1 MAAARASSHVSPG
14 PSELSVHTP
23 TACARYFTRL
33 LGRVVVSQQ
42 QLCCHTIAFFVH
54 VGVLCRV
61 GVSPS
66 FIIFFK
72 CLEFVRVIGPKF
84 LSRQTTVSGSSY
96 SESFLFLCLP
106 FGDFITKKFQNE
118 QKTSIAVSKILIFDI
133 KLFYLWEIILV
144 QRHCLAVRYLQIKCC
159 PL

>member
-1 MAAARASSHVSPG
+1 MSPG

-42 QLCCHTIAFFVH
+42 QLCCHTIAFFFVH

-66 FIIFFK
+66 FIFFK

-84 LSRQTTVSGSSY
+84 LSWQTTVSGSSY
-96 SESFLFLCLP
+96 SQSFFFFVCHLVISLQ
-106 FGDFITKKFQNE
+106 KKKSKNE

-133 KLFYLWEIILV
+133 KLVYLWEIILA